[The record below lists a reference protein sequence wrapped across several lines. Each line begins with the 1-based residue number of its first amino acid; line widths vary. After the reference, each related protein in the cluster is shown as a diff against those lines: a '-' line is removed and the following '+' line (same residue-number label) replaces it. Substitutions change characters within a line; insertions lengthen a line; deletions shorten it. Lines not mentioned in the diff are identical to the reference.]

1 MQLFPNG
8 DFLLAALLFC
18 REILAHLICKQ
29 IQQSGIAS
37 VNKNVLLFSTSG
49 NCLRPCFIFRTD
61 AAIIAFDSDRI
72 CQHKHGAVKAKRI
85 KDGFGCLPHVFQT
98 VILIRGSNGIF
109 DHILTSRAD
118 AQRRGVVFHFIMCD
132 SIRRKRLQGKRPFP

>member
-8 DFLLAALLFC
+8 DFLLAVLLFC

-49 NCLRPCFIFRTD
+49 NCLRPCFIFR
-61 AAIIAFDSDRI
+61 AMFR
-72 CQHKHGAVKAKRI
+72 VM
-85 KDGFGCLPHVFQT
+85 
-98 VILIRGSNGIF
+98 
-109 DHILTSRAD
+109 
-118 AQRRGVVFHFIMCD
+118 FISPCSSLSCASLM
-132 SIRRKRLQGKRPFP
+132 LYFPG

>member
-49 NCLRPCFIFRTD
+49 IVCAHALFSGLMRP
-61 AAIIAFDSDRI
+61 S
-72 CQHKHGAVKAKRI
+72 
-85 KDGFGCLPHVFQT
+85 
-98 VILIRGSNGIF
+98 
-109 DHILTSRAD
+109 
-118 AQRRGVVFHFIMCD
+118 
-132 SIRRKRLQGKRPFP
+132 

>member
-1 MQLFPNG
+1 MQFFPNG

-49 NCLRPCFIFRTD
+49 NCLRPCFVFRTD
-61 AAIIAFDSDRI
+61 AAIIIFDADRI
-72 CQHKHGAVKAKRI
+72 CQHKHGAVKAERI
-85 KDGFGCLPHVFQT
+85 NDGFGCLSHVFQT
-98 VILIRGSNGIF
+98 VTLS
-109 DHILTSRAD
+109 
-118 AQRRGVVFHFIMCD
+118 
-132 SIRRKRLQGKRPFP
+132 